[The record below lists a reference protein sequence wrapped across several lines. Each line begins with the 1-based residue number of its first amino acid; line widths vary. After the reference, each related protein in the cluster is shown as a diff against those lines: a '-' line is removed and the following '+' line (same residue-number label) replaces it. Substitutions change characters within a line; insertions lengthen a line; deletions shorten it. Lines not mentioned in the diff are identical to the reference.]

1 MSLNPNSLIEAIQIA
16 TQLEQK
22 WKKVKIAKQRIQEL
36 AYMNDH
42 DLEQCQDL
50 DRQII
55 RQINQQRGSLGYQL
69 CKSSQRF
76 SEEQKKTFQQK
87 QETQTEK
94 ATLLSVGRIW
104 EEALPKA
111 ETSQI
116 TSRQK
121 QIKEKEMARIY
132 QNLIISA
139 IGKLNASFKKP
150 VRRYLSLLMNGQR

>member
-55 RQINQQRGSLGYQL
+55 RQINQQR
-69 CKSSQRF
+69 
-76 SEEQKKTFQQK
+76 
-87 QETQTEK
+87 
-94 ATLLSVGRIW
+94 
-104 EEALPKA
+104 
-111 ETSQI
+111 
-116 TSRQK
+116 
-121 QIKEKEMARIY
+121 
-132 QNLIISA
+132 
-139 IGKLNASFKKP
+139 AS
-150 VRRYLSLLMNGQR
+150 